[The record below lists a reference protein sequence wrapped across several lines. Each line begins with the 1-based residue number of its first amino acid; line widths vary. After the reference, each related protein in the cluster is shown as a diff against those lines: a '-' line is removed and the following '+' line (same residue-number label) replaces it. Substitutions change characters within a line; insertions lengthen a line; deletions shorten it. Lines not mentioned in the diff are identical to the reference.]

1 MSIFIPRNGAPLN
14 NKQGWQDISVLPLVR
29 TPTGDPIHKPLIY
42 TFAQRNVDNEAF
54 PVVGDN
60 ALSLFGRN
68 LFDLRSPFVTFNTP
82 FMAMFNANANEMMMQ
97 RLVPDDAATATH
109 RMVADVLETEVPK
122 YTRDANGAVQYG
134 ADGKPKVESQAL
146 GLDIVYRVVE
156 INEQTGE
163 FKNGKVVDGDR
174 TGTGGQKSKL
184 YPMWDIKAPYAGA
197 DANGFGYKLVPL
209 HAKSSPALSAKY
221 QEDVGA
227 RVFSLQ
233 FFETLKGVTSPVI
246 WKTIGG
252 LSSIKF
258 SFMPDAYY
266 QAMKLDLDFANV
278 VADSYRNKLPDYG
291 NLPDYGPFEEFHVY
305 QENMEAVLD
314 LAFAAVG
321 PKAPTSK
328 WLVDIFAGYD
338 LNGGLYD
345 GLQVN
350 SATVT
355 GKAIL
360 GGSNIHFLSGGSD
373 GTMND
378 DVYDELVSREMQLF
392 PDGGKVRY
400 DNELKYSLGF
410 FWDSG
415 FSMETKQSL
424 CNFIAGSRNTFLAL
438 CTHVYNQGT
447 NDDQTEEAAKIA
459 LNEMITSIPE
469 SDFFGTPAAR
479 GLIAGQSAIIRN
491 SSWKKR
497 VPMLYSI
504 ASFFS
509 KYMGAGNGI
518 CKTEARFN
526 RGSKTV
532 IEDLADLSQ
541 PWKGNDV
548 YASDWEANLI
558 TARSFDY
565 YRLFIPAIQSIY
577 SEDRSVLNNAM
588 FNAAMTYVYRVSDR
602 VWADTTGE
610 DRMTRDE
617 VAKDVENNIIA
628 RLAGRLDGIADI
640 TPKAYFTAEDIA
652 NGYSITLDLNC
663 AGGVL
668 LTQFNTTIKVTRRG

>member
-1 MSIFIPRNGAPLN
+1 
-14 NKQGWQDISVLPLVR
+14 V
-29 TPTGDPIHKPLIY
+29 H
-42 TFAQRNVDNEAF
+42 
-54 PVVGDN
+54 
-60 ALSLFGRN
+60 
-68 LFDLRSPFVTFNTP
+68 
-82 FMAMFNANANEMMMQ
+82 
-97 RLVPDDAATATH
+97 
-109 RMVADVLETEVPK
+109 
-122 YTRDANGAVQYG
+122 
-134 ADGKPKVESQAL
+134 
-146 GLDIVYRVVE
+146 
-156 INEQTGE
+156 
-163 FKNGKVVDGDR
+163 
-174 TGTGGQKSKL
+174 
-184 YPMWDIKAPYAGA
+184 
-197 DANGFGYKLVPL
+197 
-209 HAKSSPALSAKY
+209 
-221 QEDVGA
+221 
-227 RVFSLQ
+227 
-233 FFETLKGVTSPVI
+233 
-246 WKTIGG
+246 
-252 LSSIKF
+252 
-258 SFMPDAYY
+258 
-266 QAMKLDLDFANV
+266 
-278 VADSYRNKLPDYG
+278 
-291 NLPDYGPFEEFHVY
+291 
-305 QENMEAVLD
+305 
-314 LAFAAVG
+314 
-321 PKAPTSK
+321 
-328 WLVDIFAGYD
+328 
-338 LNGGLYD
+338 
-345 GLQVN
+345 
-350 SATVT
+350 
-355 GKAIL
+355 
-360 GGSNIHFLSGGSD
+360 
-373 GTMND
+373 
-378 DVYDELVSREMQLF
+378 
-392 PDGGKVRY
+392 
-400 DNELKYSLGF
+400 
-410 FWDSG
+410 
-415 FSMETKQSL
+415 
-424 CNFIAGSRNTFLAL
+424 
-438 CTHVYNQGT
+438 NQGI

-509 KYMGAGNGI
+509 KYMGAGDGI
-518 CKTEARFN
+518 CKTAARFN

>member
-14 NKQGWQDISVLPLVR
+14 NKQGWQDNSVPELVR
-29 TPTGDPIHKPLIY
+29 TATGDPIHKPLIF
-42 TFAQRNVDNEAF
+42 TFAQRGVDNEAF
-54 PVVGDN
+54 PLLGDN
-60 ALSLFGRN
+60 ALSMFGRN
-68 LFDLRSPFVTFNTP
+68 LFDLRSDFVTFNTP
-82 FMAMFNANANEMMMQ
+82 FMAMFNTNANEMMMQ

-109 RMVADVLETEVPK
+109 RMVADVLETQVPK
-122 YTRDANGAVQYG
+122 YVRDANGNVEYG
-134 ADGKPKVESQAL
+134 TDGKPKVDSQID
-146 GLDIVYRVVE
+146 GLDIVYRVIE
-156 INEQTGE
+156 ISEATGL
-163 FKNGKVVDGDR
+163 FGAGKVTDGTR
-174 TGTGGQKSKL
+174 QSTSGAKSKL

-197 DANGFGYKLVPL
+197 DANGFGYKFVPL
-209 HAKSSPALSAKY
+209 NAKSSPALSAKY

-252 LSSIKF
+252 LTSIKF
-258 SFMPDAYY
+258 SLMPDAYY
-266 QAMKLDLDFANV
+266 QAMKLDLDFDTVVGDAWRNV
-278 VADSYRNKLPDYG
+278 LPDYG
-291 NLPDYGPFEEFHVY
+291 NLPDYGPFEEFY
-305 QENMEAVLD
+305 LYRDNLNTVLD
-314 LAFAAVG
+314 LAAAKLVNG
-321 PKAPTSK
+321 PSTK
-328 WLVDIFAGYD
+328 WLIDIFAGYD

-350 SATVT
+350 SATET

-360 GGSNIHFLSGGSD
+360 GASNIHYLSGGAD
-373 GTMND
+373 GTMGD

-400 DNELKYSLGF
+400 DNELKYSLGC

-415 FSMETKQSL
+415 FSMDTKQSL
-424 CNFIAGSRNTFLAL
+424 CNFIAGSRNTFLSL
-438 CTHVYNQGT
+438 STFVYNQGK

-459 LNEMITSIPE
+459 LNEMITAIPE
-469 SDFFGTPAAR
+469 SDFYGTPAAR
-479 GLIAGQSAIIRN
+479 GMIAGQSAVIRN

-497 VPMLYSI
+497 VPMLYSL

-509 KYMGAGNGI
+509 KYMGAAEGT
-518 CKTEARFN
+518 CKPAYRFN
-526 RGSKTV
+526 RGSLTV

-548 YASDWEANLI
+548 YASDWETNLI
-558 TARSFDY
+558 TARSYDY

-577 SEDRSVLNNAM
+577 SEDRSVLNNAL
-588 FNAAMTYVYRVSDR
+588 FNFIMTYVYRVSDR

-617 VAKDVENNIIA
+617 VAKDVENNIIE
-628 RLAGRLDGIADI
+628 RLAGKLDGIADV
-640 TPKAYFTAEDIA
+640 TPNAYFTAEDIA

-668 LTQFNTTIKVTRRG
+668 LTQFNTTIKVTRRE